1 MADAKKVTITVKY
14 LPGQT
19 PNYSFSSTLPTGN
32 GGELIFKND
41 NFPGFEL
48 SYTLDPESFGN
59 LVFPN
64 DPNLALASAVIENGV
79 NKCPQSGTIW
89 DGFKPVPNKS
99 TNQTLVVRNPN
110 GKLPPG
116 KDQELFGYTLFVT
129 ADPNGDPA
137 DFIALDPIGSN
148 QNGSSRQAIN
158 SWAIIAV
165 VIVAVGAAV
174 YFALS

>member
-64 DPNLALASAVIENGV
+64 DPNQALASAVIENGA
-79 NKCPQSGTIW
+79 NECPTSGIW

-116 KDQELFGYTLFVT
+116 QDQILFGYTLFVT

-137 DFIALDPIGSN
+137 NFIPLDPIGSN
-148 QNGSSRQAIN
+148 QNGSSRQAFN
-158 SWAIIAV
+158 SWTLAV
-165 VIVAVGAAV
+165 VAIAAVGAAV
-174 YFALS
+174 YFALT